1 MNTAKTNNVQLSPP
15 PFQDGLQV
23 WSSTDGTPGSNSYHN
38 ASNAAL
44 VPADQDFGSCLEMLK
59 TTGEQ
64 HLRYMG
70 KTPISPGR
78 YLKITARLKAISGNF
93 PSVRIAGW
101 AGATGDVNLP
111 WVTQVGP
118 LTELKNYGNVVEV
131 TAIVGS
137 GQRPEVDMVWGTT
150 ALYGHFG
157 LDLKGKNGGLIRIDD
172 LVIEDVTELYFQD
185 LLKHVDVRDYG
196 ALGDGTTDDRSAF
209 VAADAAAAGREI
221 LVPSGSYFIGRSL
234 TLHAPVSFEGT
245 LNMAETSV
253 LSLTKQFDLPTYIRA
268 FGDEERGFV
277 KAFQSLLSDSDHES
291 LDMAGRRVTINRPLD
306 MARLSGR
313 TSFAQRRVIRNGQLY
328 AAGDSVWNSAKVT
341 SQGSYSTYYQTR
353 LSNVKNVVNIQ
364 VGSLVEGV
372 GVGREVYVRAVD
384 LSAQQVTLS
393 QPLYA
398 AEGTQEYTFTRFQY
412 LLDFSGF
419 GSLHKMCFSDIE
431 FQCNVK
437 ANAIMLP
444 QTGWLFQLRDC
455 YVTRPRH
462 RAITSIG
469 TGCQGML
476 IDNCF
481 FHTAENN
488 KNAQDRESIVLN
500 TNGNDVKLRNN
511 WASQFRHFAVMSG
524 SYNVISGNHI
534 YQGDAVKD
542 GLRLAGIVLAQANIS
557 TTIVGNYIDNCS
569 LEWTNE
575 HDATPDYNL
584 GFGFLALSVTNNM
597 FLCGDTADWFSY
609 IVLKPYGTGHS
620 ISGLDIS
627 GNTFW
632 VVNGKIDRV
641 ERVDT
646 SFADIDYSKLHDIQI
661 AGNSFHNIKAHVT
674 NPVIKNHRQNS
685 LDSTWR
691 VNFDGALPFK
701 GHARAVTS
709 VVVTG
714 TLKNGSN
721 VTRYTS
727 PSVQTSG
734 GLRKMN
740 LCCGGMNGWLAQ
752 SRSRRGSIIE
762 WSILTRLQG
771 CIPRRDELSLSDAT
785 APLRWRP

>member
-23 WSSTDGTPGSNSYHN
+23 WSSTDGTPGSNSYHNASN

-101 AGATGDVNLP
+101 AGTTGDVNLP

-291 LDMAGRRVTINRPLD
+291 LDMAGRRVTINGPLD

-481 FHTAENN
+481 FTPP
-488 KNAQDRESIVLN
+488 KITKMRR
-500 TNGNDVKLRNN
+500 TVK
-511 WASQFRHFAVMSG
+511 ASF
-524 SYNVISGNHI
+524 
-534 YQGDAVKD
+534 
-542 GLRLAGIVLAQANIS
+542 
-557 TTIVGNYIDNCS
+557 
-569 LEWTNE
+569 
-575 HDATPDYNL
+575 
-584 GFGFLALSVTNNM
+584 
-597 FLCGDTADWFSY
+597 
-609 IVLKPYGTGHS
+609 
-620 ISGLDIS
+620 
-627 GNTFW
+627 
-632 VVNGKIDRV
+632 
-641 ERVDT
+641 
-646 SFADIDYSKLHDIQI
+646 
-661 AGNSFHNIKAHVT
+661 
-674 NPVIKNHRQNS
+674 
-685 LDSTWR
+685 
-691 VNFDGALPFK
+691 
-701 GHARAVTS
+701 
-709 VVVTG
+709 
-714 TLKNGSN
+714 
-721 VTRYTS
+721 
-727 PSVQTSG
+727 
-734 GLRKMN
+734 
-740 LCCGGMNGWLAQ
+740 
-752 SRSRRGSIIE
+752 
-762 WSILTRLQG
+762 
-771 CIPRRDELSLSDAT
+771 
-785 APLRWRP
+785 

>member
-1 MNTAKTNNVQLSPP
+1 
-15 PFQDGLQV
+15 
-23 WSSTDGTPGSNSYHN
+23 
-38 ASNAAL
+38 
-44 VPADQDFGSCLEMLK
+44 
-59 TTGEQ
+59 
-64 HLRYMG
+64 
-70 KTPISPGR
+70 
-78 YLKITARLKAISGNF
+78 
-93 PSVRIAGW
+93 
-101 AGATGDVNLP
+101 
-111 WVTQVGP
+111 
-118 LTELKNYGNVVEV
+118 
-131 TAIVGS
+131 
-137 GQRPEVDMVWGTT
+137 MVWGTT

-157 LDLKGKNGGLIRIDD
+157 LDLKGKNGGLVRIDD

-185 LLKHVDVRDYG
+185 LLNHVDVRDYG
-196 ALGDGTTDDRSAF
+196 ALGDGTTDDRLAF
-209 VAADAAAAGREI
+209 VAADKAAAGREI
-221 LVPSGSYFIGRSL
+221 LVPSGSYFIGSSL

-245 LNMAETSV
+245 LSMAEKSV

-268 FGDEERGFV
+268 FGEEELGFV

-291 LDMAGRRVTINRPLD
+291 LDMAGRKVTINGPLD

-313 TSFAQRRVIRNGQLY
+313 TRFAQRRVVRNGQLN
-328 AAGDSVWNSAKVT
+328 AAGDSVWNSVKVT
-341 SQGSYSTYYQTR
+341 SQGSYSAYYQTR
-353 LSNVKNVVNIQ
+353 LSNVTNVANIQ

-372 GVGREVYVRAVD
+372 GVGREVYVREVN
-384 LSAQQVTLS
+384 LSAQQITLS

-398 AEGTQEYTFTRFQY
+398 AEGTQEYVFTRFQY

-419 GSLHKMCFSDIE
+419 GSLHKLCFSDIE

-455 YVTRPRH
+455 YITRPRH

-481 FHTAENN
+481 FHTAEN
-488 KNAQDRESIVLN
+488 KQKAQDRESIVLN

-534 YQGDAVKD
+534 YQGDTVKD

-557 TTIVGNYIDNCS
+557 STIVGNYIDNCS

-575 HDATPDYNL
+575 HDATPDYDV
-584 GFGFLALSVTNNM
+584 GFGFSALSITNNV

-609 IVLKPYGTGHS
+609 IVLKPYGSGHS

-627 GNTFW
+627 GNSFRA
-632 VVNGKIDRV
+632 VNGKIDRV

-646 SFADIDYSKLHDIQI
+646 SFADIDYSKLQDIRI
-661 AGNSFHNIKAHVT
+661 AGNSFHNIRAHMT
-674 NPVIKNHRQNS
+674 NPVIKHHRQNS
-685 LDSTWR
+685 LDTTWR
-691 VNFDGALPFK
+691 VNFDGDLPFK
-701 GHARAVTS
+701 GHARSVTS

-727 PSVQTSG
+727 PSVQTSRG
-734 GLRKMN
+734 GKK
-740 LCCGGMNGWLAQ
+740 
-752 SRSRRGSIIE
+752 
-762 WSILTRLQG
+762 
-771 CIPRRDELSLSDAT
+771 DELELEWDERVAGTVTVT
-785 APLRWRP
+785 ARVDK

>member
-1 MNTAKTNNVQLSPP
+1 MNTANTNNVRLSPP

-23 WSSTDGTPGSNSYHN
+23 WSSGDGTINSDSYHN
-38 ASNAAL
+38 AANAAL
-44 VPADQDFGSCLEMLK
+44 VPADQDFGSCLELLK

-64 HLRYMG
+64 RLRYMG

-78 YLKITARLKAISGNF
+78 YLKITARVKAISGNF

-101 AGATGDVNLP
+101 AGTTGDVNLP
-111 WVTQVGP
+111 WVTQAGP
-118 LTELKNYGNVVEV
+118 LTELADYGNVVEV
-131 TAIVGS
+131 SAIVGS

-157 LDLKGKNGGLIRIDD
+157 LDLKGKNGGLVRIDD

-196 ALGDGTTDDRSAF
+196 ALGDGTTDDRLAF
-209 VAADAAAAGREI
+209 VAADKAAAGREI
-221 LVPSGSYFIGRSL
+221 LVPSGSYFIGSSL

-245 LNMAETSV
+245 LSMAEKSV

-268 FGDEERGFV
+268 FGEEELGFV

-291 LDMAGRRVTINRPLD
+291 LDMAGRKVTINGPLD

-313 TSFAQRRVIRNGQLY
+313 TRFAQRRVVRNGQLN
-328 AAGDSVWNSAKVT
+328 AAGDSVWNSVKVT
-341 SQGSYSTYYQTR
+341 SQGSYSAYYQTR
-353 LSNVKNVVNIQ
+353 LSNVTNVANIQ

-372 GVGREVYVRAVD
+372 GVGREVYVRAVNI
-384 LSAQQVTLS
+384 SAQQITLS

-398 AEGTQEYTFTRFQY
+398 AEGTQEYVFTRFQY

-419 GSLHKMCFSDIE
+419 GSLHKLCFSDIE

-455 YVTRPRH
+455 YITRPRH

-481 FHTAENN
+481 FHTAEN
-488 KNAQDRESIVLN
+488 KQKAQDRESIVLN

-511 WASQFRHFAVMSG
+511 WASQFRHFAIMSG

-534 YQGDAVKD
+534 YQGDTVKD

-557 TTIVGNYIDNCS
+557 STIVGNYIDNCS

-575 HDATPDYNL
+575 HDATPDYDV
-584 GFGFLALSVTNNM
+584 GFGFSALSITNNV

-609 IVLKPYGTGHS
+609 IVLKPYGSGHS

-627 GNTFW
+627 GNSFRA
-632 VVNGKIDRV
+632 VNGKIDRV

-646 SFADIDYSKLHDIQI
+646 SFADIDYSKLQDIRI
-661 AGNSFHNIKAHVT
+661 AGNSFHNIRAHMT
-674 NPVIKNHRQNS
+674 NPVIKHHRQNS
-685 LDSTWR
+685 LDTTWR
-691 VNFDGALPFK
+691 VNFDGDLPFK
-701 GHARAVTS
+701 GHARSVTS

-727 PSVQTSG
+727 PSVQTSRG
-734 GLRKMN
+734 GKK
-740 LCCGGMNGWLAQ
+740 
-752 SRSRRGSIIE
+752 
-762 WSILTRLQG
+762 
-771 CIPRRDELSLSDAT
+771 DELELKWDERVVGTVTVT
-785 APLRWRP
+785 ARVDN